1 MFVAEFPNQI
11 YLYSLELDKTFME
24 HHRNSC
30 PLKERF
36 LFPMDKNKSLLAEGL
51 SMTTRGGHV
60 AVVVKYE
67 RPRLGLGR

>member
-1 MFVAEFPNQI
+1 MFAAEFLNLT
-11 YLYSLELDKTFME
+11 YLYSLELDKTFMK

-30 PLKERF
+30 PSKERF
-36 LFPMDKNKSLLAEGL
+36 LFPMGKDKSLLAERL

-67 RPRLGLGR
+67 RSRLELGW